1 MADCFLCLHTL
12 YTRLEL
18 LAQMLHLKDLVPQ
31 VKSARTGFK
40 HCFVAETQP
49 HARIGF
55 RHCFAAG
62 TQPHGKQEPVCFV
75 RW

>member
-1 MADCFLCLHTL
+1 MADCLLCLHTL

-31 VKSARTGFK
+31 VKYARTGLK
-40 HCFVAETQP
+40 
-49 HARIGF
+49 
-55 RHCFAAG
+55 HCFAAG